1 LQAMINQNMEG
12 NLKFPMA
19 CFFMSTKGTINH
31 LKIYIMEKQ
40 SKAKK
45 SAPASKSG
53 STATKSKSA
62 PKKSAT
68 PAVTGGQDS
77 SMLQEFIL
85 DSLKD
90 IYWAEK
96 HLTKAL
102 PKLQKAATS
111 EELKQAFQE
120 HTTVTQ
126 EQVAR
131 LEEVFGILGKKPQAK
146 KCEAMEGLTKEA
158 ETVIGD
164 TEKGSKT
171 RDVALIMAAQ
181 KVEHYEIATY
191 GSLVQITKTMGMTE
205 IADILAET
213 LAEEKETDELL
224 TGIAE
229 NNINMQAEQ
238 EEGGG
243 AEGAED

>member
-1 LQAMINQNMEG
+1 MERQ
-12 NLKFPMA
+12 
-19 CFFMSTKGTINH
+19 TK
-31 LKIYIMEKQ
+31 
-40 SKAKK
+40 SKK
-45 SAPASKSG
+45 SAPVSKSG
-53 STATKSKSA
+53 GTATKSKSA
-62 PKKSAT
+62 PKKTAT
-68 PAVTGGQDS
+68 PATTGSQDS

-102 PKLQKAATS
+102 PKLLKAATS

-131 LEEVFGILGKKPQAK
+131 LEQVFEILGKKPQAK

-158 ETVIGD
+158 ESVIEE

-171 RDVALIMAAQ
+171 RDVGLIMAAQ

-205 IADILAET
+205 IADILAKT
-213 LAEEKETDELL
+213 LAEEKETDQLL
-224 TGIAE
+224 TDIAE
-229 NNINMQAEQ
+229 NNINLQAE
-238 EEGGG
+238 
-243 AEGAED
+243 AEGSGEEESEE